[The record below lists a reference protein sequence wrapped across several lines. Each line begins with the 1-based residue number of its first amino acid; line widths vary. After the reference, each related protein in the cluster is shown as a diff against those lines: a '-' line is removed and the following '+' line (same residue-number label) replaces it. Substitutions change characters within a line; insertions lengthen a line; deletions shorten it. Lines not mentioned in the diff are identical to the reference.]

1 MTSRLFIVLDIPE
14 NILGNLIEQ
23 RDGIYD
29 SLEQIKWEGKDKLH
43 ITLQFLG
50 DVGEN
55 ITDLLIK
62 QFDEIKF
69 DVISTKFDRFSFF
82 KKNGILKIMFAGIEE
97 NNLIIEFQKIII
109 NECQLLGFDSV
120 NKKYHPHLTILRIK
134 GNEDMSTLEKFNNH
148 KIDGEEFNITSFS
161 IVKSELKPNGS
172 EYSIVKSFKLI

>member
-1 MTSRLFIVLDIPE
+1 MTSRLFIALDIPE
-14 NILGNLIEQ
+14 NILDNLIEQ

-29 SLEQIKWEGKDKLH
+29 SADELKWEGKDKLH
-43 ITLQFLG
+43 ITIQFLG

-69 DVISTKFDRFSFF
+69 DAISTKFDKFQLF
-82 KKNGILKIMFAGIEE
+82 KKDGILKIMFAGIEE
-97 NNLIIEFQKIII
+97 NNSIMEFQQLIK

-120 NKKYHPHLTILRIK
+120 NKKYHPHLTLLRIK
-134 GNEDMSTLEKFNNH
+134 GNEDISKLVKFNNH
-148 KIDGEEFNITSFS
+148 KINGEEFNITRFS

>member
-1 MTSRLFIVLDIPE
+1 MTSRLFIALDIPD
-14 NILGNLIEQ
+14 NILDNLIEQ

-29 SLEQIKWEGKDKLH
+29 SADELKWEGKDKLH

-69 DVISTKFDRFSFF
+69 ETISTKFDKFSFF
-82 KKNGILKIMFAGIEE
+82 KKDGNLKIMFAGIEE
-97 NNLIIEFQKIII
+97 NNSIMEFQKIIK
-109 NECQLLGFDSV
+109 NECQLLGFESV
-120 NKKYHPHLTILRIK
+120 NKKYHPHLTMLRVK
-134 GNEDMSTLEKFNNH
+134 GNEDLSTLAKFNNH
-148 KIDGEEFNITSFS
+148 KIDVDEFSITSFS